1 MLRYNKPDIKT
12 TAVSLKLTKV
22 YFSISFNRFDCQRS
36 HALVLFITVAI
47 FALVLG
53 LGVGISY
60 RNKKAVTT
68 DVNYSI
74 PGIEATTQHLVWP
87 SPKQIPRKKS
97 LPPTHSGTYSRA
109 AVASDGRPC
118 AKIGV

>member
-1 MLRYNKPDIKT
+1 M
-12 TAVSLKLTKV
+12 SLKLTKV
-22 YFSISFNRFDCQRS
+22 NFTITFNRFDCQRS

-53 LGVGISY
+53 LGIGISY

-68 DVNYSI
+68 DVNHSV
-74 PGIEATTQHLVWP
+74 PGIEATTQHLIWP
-87 SPKQIPRKKS
+87 SQKQIPRKKS
-97 LPPTHSGTYSRA
+97 LRPSHSGTYSRA

>member
-1 MLRYNKPDIKT
+1 MLSYIKANI

-22 YFSISFNRFDCQRS
+22 NFSITFNRFDCQRS

-53 LGVGISY
+53 LGIGISY

-68 DVNYSI
+68 DVNHSI

-87 SPKQIPRKKS
+87 SQKQIPQKKH
-97 LPPTHSGTYSRA
+97 LPPSHSGTYLRA

>member
-1 MLRYNKPDIKT
+1 MLNHIKANI
-12 TAVSLKLTKV
+12 AVSFRLSKV
-22 YFSISFNRFDCQRS
+22 NFSITFNRFDCQRS

-53 LGVGISY
+53 LGIGISY
-60 RNKKAVTT
+60 RNKKAVNT
-68 DVNYSI
+68 DVKYSI
-74 PGIEATTQHLVWP
+74 PVIEATTQHVVWP
-87 SPKQIPRKKS
+87 SQKQIPPKKS
-97 LPPTHSGTYSRA
+97 LLPSHSGTYSRA

>member
-1 MLRYNKPDIKT
+1 M
-12 TAVSLKLTKV
+12 LTKV
-22 YFSISFNRFDCQRS
+22 TLYITFNRFDCQRS

-53 LGVGISY
+53 LGIGISY

-68 DVNYSI
+68 DINDSI
-74 PGIEATTQHLVWP
+74 HGIEATTQRRVWS

-97 LPPTHSGTYSRA
+97 LLPSHSGTYSRA